1 MSERVTAH
9 DVAQLAGV
17 SRTTVSFVLNDV
29 PGMRISQETRERVLE
44 AARELEYHPNI
55 SAKRLAMGQT
65 KIMAY
70 VERQATDRAF
80 ADAFLP
86 EVLRGVHDAA
96 SQSRYEVL
104 FAPVPMEVGASRCET
119 LLKGG
124 HVDGIILSGPRTD
137 DLELR
142 RLLETDAKVV
152 LQGEW
157 AGMKV
162 ASVDVDNRAAAQR
175 AVEHLIELGH
185 TRIGMVVH
193 APLAYTGAA
202 ARLTGYRS
210 AMSKA
215 GLEMS
220 EDWIAIADFSPGS
233 GAQVAR
239 ELFEIS
245 PEITALFVSSDT
257 VAIGVIRAAKE
268 LGRGIPDELS
278 IVGFDDIPMA
288 VYHEPPLST
297 IHLPAYGIGW
307 AAANLLRRIIDG
319 EEVAER
325 NVLLNS
331 ELIVRGS
338 SGIPPKAVKS

>member
-1 MSERVTAH
+1 
-9 DVAQLAGV
+9 
-17 SRTTVSFVLNDV
+17 
-29 PGMRISQETRERVLE
+29 
-44 AARELEYHPNI
+44 
-55 SAKRLAMGQT
+55 MGQT
-65 KIMAY
+65 RIMAY
-70 VERQATDRAF
+70 VERQASDRAF

-96 SQSRYEVL
+96 SQARYEVL
-104 FAPVPMEVGASRCET
+104 FAPVPVEVGASRCET

-142 RLLETDAKVV
+142 RLLETDANVV

-157 AGMKV
+157 AGVDV
-162 ASVDVDNRAAAQR
+162 ASVDVDNRTSAR
-175 AVEHLIELGH
+175 SAVEHLIDLGH

-210 AMSKA
+210 AMSTA

-233 GAQVAR
+233 GAQAAR
-239 ELFEIS
+239 ELLAAN
-245 PEITALFVSSDT
+245 PDLTALFVSSDT
-257 VAIGVIRAAKE
+257 VAMGVIRASKE
-268 LGRGIPDELS
+268 LGRSIPDDLS

-288 VYHEPPLST
+288 IYHEPPLST

-307 AAANLLRRIIDG
+307 AAADLLRRIIDG
-319 EEVAER
+319 DEVEEH
-325 NVLLNS
+325 NVLLDS

-338 SGIPPKAVKS
+338 SGIPPKANG